1 MGGGNAQKSA
11 AAREKN
17 MKDAGK
23 TDAQRK
29 EASDK
34 AKKDAHAFVCKLC
47 KQTFMVNATPEI
59 LFQHVTTKH
68 AKEAT
73 SEPTICF
80 DKLAD
85 FDPLDPTG
93 EKAAKEAR
101 KIATAAAE
109 KKQAAADKKKKAAD
123 GDMFSQL
130 DAGLKKG
137 KSGGKNKFGK

>member
-17 MKDAGK
+17 MKNVGK
-23 TDAQRK
+23 TDAERK

-68 AKEAT
+68 AG
-73 SEPTICF
+73 SSSGPTVCF

-93 EKAAKEAR
+93 EIAAKEAR
-101 KIATAAAE
+101 KVATAAAE

-130 DAGLKKG
+130 DAGLAKG
-137 KSGGKNKFGK
+137 KSTKKKFGK